1 MKIRLGRLAAFVLV
15 SLSSLLGL
23 AARAGAQP
31 SEELNG
37 LPILGKQAETPN
49 QAKNAGG
56 SGYGVLYS
64 FCSAVQGSDCTD
76 GEFPASSLIQDAAG
90 NLYGTTAE
98 GGNVNSNCYGGSC
111 GTVFKLDDTG
121 HQTVLY
127 AFCSNG
133 GTCADGQQPDG
144 GLIQDAAGNLYGT
157 ASGGGN
163 SNPDCHLYGE
173 PGFGCGVV
181 FKVDRSGRE
190 TVLYSFCSAPNCT
203 DGANPSAGLIQD
215 AAGNLYGTT
224 TIGGANF
231 SAGYGYG
238 GGTVFKLDPTGH
250 ETILHSFCS
259 FANCADGWF
268 PEAGLIRDA
277 AGNLY
282 GTTYEGGA
290 NCCGTVFEV
299 DTAGHE
305 TVLYSFCSVGGT
317 CWDGYFPVAGLV
329 RDGAGN
335 LYGTTSAG
343 GIHNSLQG
351 GGGTVFK
358 LDGAGHHTVLYSFCE
373 VGGRACA
380 DGGTPVAGLIRDG
393 ASNLYGTTLVGGAR
407 SRGTVF
413 ALDSTGHEA
422 VLYSFCSQDGSDCED
437 GMSPSA
443 GLIRDAAGNLYG
455 TTLIGGANSRA
466 NNGSGGGTIF
476 KLPTGSRKAIV
487 TPTSSSSPAQVDQP
501 VTFSVVV
508 SGRGPTPTG
517 SVRFDEGK
525 TTLGIVALVN
535 GQASLT
541 TTFRKIGSFSI
552 VVSYSGDQNFKSA
565 YAGPL
570 THVIM

>member
-157 ASGGGN
+157 
-163 SNPDCHLYGE
+163 
-173 PGFGCGVV
+173 
-181 FKVDRSGRE
+181 
-190 TVLYSFCSAPNCT
+190 
-203 DGANPSAGLIQD
+203 
-215 AAGNLYGTT
+215 
-224 TIGGANF
+224 
-231 SAGYGYG
+231 
-238 GGTVFKLDPTGH
+238 
-250 ETILHSFCS
+250 
-259 FANCADGWF
+259 
-268 PEAGLIRDA
+268 
-277 AGNLY
+277 
-282 GTTYEGGA
+282 
-290 NCCGTVFEV
+290 
-299 DTAGHE
+299 
-305 TVLYSFCSVGGT
+305 
-317 CWDGYFPVAGLV
+317 
-329 RDGAGN
+329 
-335 LYGTTSAG
+335 
-343 GIHNSLQG
+343 
-351 GGGTVFK
+351 
-358 LDGAGHHTVLYSFCE
+358 
-373 VGGRACA
+373 
-380 DGGTPVAGLIRDG
+380 
-393 ASNLYGTTLVGGAR
+393 
-407 SRGTVF
+407 
-413 ALDSTGHEA
+413 
-422 VLYSFCSQDGSDCED
+422 
-437 GMSPSA
+437 
-443 GLIRDAAGNLYG
+443 
-455 TTLIGGANSRA
+455 TLIGGANSRA